1 MICTISAYLTA
12 LLIKE
17 QIITRTEKE
26 IYEYG
31 FEITIANLINGLI
44 ILCVGSGLHLFIEAI
59 LFYLIFVS
67 LRFFCGGYHANS
79 YTRCFLSFSLTS
91 GLCLIVAKWISKYE
105 NTVIILFVIATT
117 ALGICIFR
125 LAPVEHENRLLTPKE
140 KKIFRK
146 RSIQLYIFWSVIG
159 IILWQAHLIRME
171 ASLISTFIAVSILMI
186 GGDHHEKRSL

>member
-1 MICTISAYLTA
+1 MYNFSLFDC
-12 LLIKE
+12 
-17 QIITRTEKE
+17 IIDKRADYYKNWERDLWVWFRDNHSE
-26 IYEYG
+26 S
-31 FEITIANLINGLI
+31 NQWLI
-44 ILCVGSGLHLFIEAI
+44 ILCVGRGLHLFIEAI

-79 YTRCFLSFSLTS
+79 YTRCFLSLSLTS

-125 LAPVEHENRLLTPKE
+125 LAPVEHENRLLTQEE

-146 RSIQLYIFWSVIG
+146 RSIQLYVFWSVIG
-159 IILWQAHLIRME
+159 IVLWQAQLM
-171 ASLISTFIAVSILMI
+171 AV
-186 GGDHHEKRSL
+186 